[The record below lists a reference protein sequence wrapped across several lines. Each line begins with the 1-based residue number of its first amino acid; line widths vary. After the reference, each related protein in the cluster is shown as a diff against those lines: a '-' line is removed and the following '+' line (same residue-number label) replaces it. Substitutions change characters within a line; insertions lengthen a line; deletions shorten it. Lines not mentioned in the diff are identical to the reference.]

1 MAMISSVKRDA
12 RRRMVTTTAK
22 LLQRQG
28 YHGTGINQ
36 IVTEAEA
43 PKGSLYFHFPGGKE
57 QLAAEAIA
65 ASAAYLDRALLACE
79 RPTAAESLD
88 LYVAEAAGMLER
100 SNFHDGC
107 PIATVTLEVG
117 PTSEMIGDA
126 CAEAVE
132 LMVTRLAGWLE
143 RDGFTASVARRA
155 RRAGLCRDR
164 GRAHLRQG
172 APLGST
178 AHNAAPSTPRATRP
192 PRSQSLILPDELS
205 DRETWSRGDHISA
218 PR

>member
-1 MAMISSVKRDA
+1 MLSPVKRDA

-36 IVTEAEA
+36 IVAEAEA

-65 ASAAYLDRALLACE
+65 ASAAYLDHALLACE
-79 RPTAAESLD
+79 RPTAAECVD
-88 LYVAEAAGMLER
+88 LYVAEAAGLMER

-117 PTSEMIGDA
+117 PTSELIGDA
-126 CAEAVE
+126 CAEAIE
-132 LMVTRLAGWLE
+132 LLVTRLAGWLE
-143 RDGFTASVARRA
+143 RDGFTASVARQRAELVYAAIEGALIFAKA
-155 RRAGLCRDR
+155 RRSVEPLTTLRRQLSELLDPH
-164 GRAHLRQG
+164 GR
-172 APLGST
+172 
-178 AHNAAPSTPRATRP
+178 
-192 PRSQSLILPDELS
+192 
-205 DRETWSRGDHISA
+205 SR
-218 PR
+218 